1 MTGIIR
7 RPNKRDL
14 FVVGTAAAL
23 TFAPQAMAAEGT
35 GGASSVETLR
45 KENARLHNQ
54 LAEMQKKL
62 DRMKEGRKSRKN
74 PIAVKELDSGY
85 GNGGGGKTS
94 ASMTCGANMKTSA
107 GMTCGANMN
116 MNGAAASKPQDAGK
130 TSAEMTCGAN
140 MQFKMPEGS
149 QFLYNPVF
157 GGTDNMYHTHPE
169 GMWMF
174 NTRFMH
180 MEMDG
185 LQAGTTPIAAS
196 QVGPAVYPGSPS
208 SNVKY
213 PYMMIPSK
221 MSMDMAMSML
231 MYGVTDR
238 LTVMAMMNYKATNM
252 NMFMDMGNLPGST
265 EIDADNPGATA
276 LHAVLNYTSPM
287 ATSGVSDTEVDAMYK
302 LYDDRKLGTL
312 VGTLGLSLPTGSTTQ
327 NITMM
332 GYTFRA
338 PYDMQ
343 LGSGTVDLKPAL
355 TYNWISDDVRWNLGA
370 TVSGI
375 IHTDTN
381 NGWAYGNSVK
391 LSGWI
396 QHDFKDDF
404 KDFRQL
410 PIVAWYRMTFTDT
423 GRIRGQDP
431 QISCLNAN
439 CWGSIFSE
447 APMPDGDPH
456 NYGGQIINAFVG
468 AYYRYNNIN
477 IGLEG
482 GLPIYQNLNGLQ
494 MKNSWQLTGAVQTMF

>member
-1 MTGIIR
+1 MTRLIR

-23 TFAPQAMAAEGT
+23 AFAPQAMAAEGT
-35 GGASSVETLR
+35 GGDASVETLR

-85 GNGGGGKTS
+85 SNGGGGKTS

-116 MNGAAASKPQDAGK
+116 MNGASKPQDASGK

-157 GGTDNMYHTHPE
+157 GGTDNMYHVHPE

-174 NTRFMH
+174 NTRVMH

-196 QVGPAVYPGSPS
+196 QVGPAVFPGSPFP
-208 SNVKY
+208 NVKY
-213 PYMMIPSK
+213 PYMMIPTK
-221 MSMDMAMSML
+221 MSMDMAMSMM

-252 NMFMDMGNLPGST
+252 NMFMDMGNQPSNS
-265 EIDADNPGATA
+265 DMDMDNPSSST
-276 LHAVLNYTSPM
+276 LHNVLNYTSPM
-287 ATSGVSDTEVDAMYK
+287 ATAGVGDTEVDAMYK
-302 LYDDRKLGTL
+302 LYDDRKLGKL
-312 VGTLGLSLPTGSTTQ
+312 VGTLGLSLPTGSTMQT
-327 NITMM
+327 ITMM

-375 IHTDTN
+375 IHTNTS
-381 NGWAYGNSVK
+381 NGWAFGDSAK
-391 LSGWI
+391 LSAWV

-404 KDFRQL
+404 KDFTQL
-410 PIVAWYRMTFTDT
+410 FPVVAWYRMTFTDT

-431 QISCLNAN
+431 QISCLNTN
-439 CWGSIFSE
+439 CFGSIYSE
-447 APMPDGDPH
+447 SPMPDADPH
-456 NYGGQIINAFVG
+456 NYGGQIISAFVG
-468 AYYRYNNIN
+468 AYYRYNSFN

-482 GLPIYQNLNGLQ
+482 GVPLYQNLNGLQ
-494 MKNSWQLTGAVQTMF
+494 MKNSWQLTGAVQSMF